1 MLSGKTK
8 KYKVDIK
15 TYIRHGL
22 EHVFRKWWWAFL
34 VPIGIILPGL
44 YFTGALIWLILAAV
58 LITGLYILFWYIQF
72 YGLQQLPQGK
82 MVFDKYSYEFDN
94 NGLMVKLNAK
104 EGMPI
109 KYDQIQLVKKKS
121 DALLIF
127 LSPIQFFY
135 LPYSIFNSDADIKIT
150 ESILKRKNL
159 L

>member
-44 YFTGALIWLILAAV
+44 YFTGALVWLILAAV

-82 MVFDKYSYEFDN
+82 MVFEKYSYEFDN
-94 NGLMVKLNAK
+94 NNLLVKLNQK

-127 LSPIQFFY
+127 ISPIQFFY